1 MDWERPPF
9 TLELQDSLLKNRTV
23 LLRMSLNDMYRAKG
37 EIRAEFELWT
47 TGDLLMDLRV
57 PARLANALIAGPRG
71 FLSQYAVVA
80 DVDSVSRVLLGLGVS
95 DAMTE
100 FAYPILST
108 DETPIVA
115 TGRLIAAQPLG
126 LDY

>member
-1 MDWERPPF
+1 
-9 TLELQDSLLKNRTV
+9 
-23 LLRMSLNDMYRAKG
+23 MSLNDMYRAKG